1 MNLIRHFQAQVRSEG
16 VRYHMFI
23 LEMDNGVAWSTS
35 VAPLS
40 VSLVSNLRVASP
52 TTPEVLTTRTH
63 ERQAQSCL
71 QNSAW
76 TRDRSLHPLFSSLCF
91 LCPEAL

>member
-35 VAPLS
+35 VSPLFI
-40 VSLVSNLRVASP
+40 SLVSNLRVALP

-63 ERQAQSCL
+63 ERWAQSCS

-76 TRDRSLHPLFSSLCF
+76 TRDSLQLTVLSVS
-91 LCPEAL
+91 